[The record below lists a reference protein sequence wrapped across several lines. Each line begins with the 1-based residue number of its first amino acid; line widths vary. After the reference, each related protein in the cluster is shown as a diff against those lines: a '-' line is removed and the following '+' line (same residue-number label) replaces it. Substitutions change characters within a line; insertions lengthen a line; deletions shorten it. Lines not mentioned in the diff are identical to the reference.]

1 MKTEPKPD
9 DLDDLKV
16 GDVVQLR
23 SGSPPMTVTA
33 ANRIHD
39 NYSCAWYV
47 ASLQDSTVKTA
58 QFPRAALVRVN
69 PRSGN

>member
-23 SGSPPMTVTA
+23 SGSPVMTVTA
-33 ANRIHD
+33 TNRIHD
-39 NYSCAWYV
+39 SYTCAWMTLGPNGYEV
-47 ASLQDSTVKTA
+47 RTY
-58 QFPRAALVRVN
+58 QFPRAALKRAAES
-69 PRSGN
+69 RS